1 MHKSEGTS
9 LRAANVPRQWL
20 VAWRL
25 PGCRRPSSCRFL
37 NRHGIGQTCRWLS
50 LHQDWHNLRQPLDP
64 NGRCNWAIDTPCT
77 AMQARAPTQSQGSAT
92 SRSHCFAKVRGPIA
106 RWPGLHFGGFGLGS
120 CSRHRAWSWISPVE
134 FSGLRLW

>member
-1 MHKSEGTS
+1 MAFGLAA
-9 LRAANVPRQWL
+9 LRL
-20 VAWRL
+20 VSCVVSQL

-50 LHQDWHNLRQPLDP
+50 LHLQDWHNLRQPLDP

-92 SRSHCFAKVRGPIA
+92 SRCAHCFAKVRGPIA

-120 CSRHRAWSWISPVE
+120 LLEAQGLVVDQ
-134 FSGLRLW
+134 SG